1 MAEAAAALS
10 IAATTSKPKHPAES
24 FSGIAPIPDVTLP
37 ESNNQDILG
46 LSDQHVPNNCTTVE
60 NISAPGSPQPSNSKL
75 SDSTSI
81 VSVGGQDA
89 EKFIMSAYALPEA
102 RKKTKDSLLLSDEAL
117 EPELNKLD
125 ALLPSPG
132 DLTPNSKFAT
142 SLNEPSI
149 DDRAR
154 SLQLNTDRS
163 PSPTGK
169 RSTIL
174 PDASHL
180 SAPSGTIPRAR
191 DDFYLRYYT
200 GHSGRHGHEFL
211 QFEYS
216 NGRLRYANNSNY
228 RNDSLIS
235 KEMWLGL
242 LLVKELKRMVEA
254 SEIIKEDDANW
265 PKKSIVGKQELEIKI
280 GNDHISFEVE
290 ILELRTAKI
299 GSLVDV
305 QESEDPEGLR
315 VFYYLV
321 QDLRILIFSLISLHF
336 KIKPI

>member
-117 EPELNKLD
+117 EPELNKL
-125 ALLPSPG
+125 
-132 DLTPNSKFAT
+132 KFAT

-154 SLQLNTDRS
+154 SLQLMDRV
-163 PSPTGK
+163 GLGI
-169 RSTIL
+169 RIDHLL
-174 PDASHL
+174 PRENALQYYPMRLIYRPHL
-180 SAPSGTIPRAR
+180 AP
-191 DDFYLRYYT
+191 YLER
-200 GHSGRHGHEFL
+200 EMIF
-211 QFEYS
+211 
-216 NGRLRYANNSNY
+216 
-228 RNDSLIS
+228 IS
-235 KEMWLGL
+235 
-242 LLVKELKRMVEA
+242 
-254 SEIIKEDDANW
+254 
-265 PKKSIVGKQELEIKI
+265 
-280 GNDHISFEVE
+280 
-290 ILELRTAKI
+290 
-299 GSLVDV
+299 
-305 QESEDPEGLR
+305 
-315 VFYYLV
+315 
-321 QDLRILIFSLISLHF
+321 
-336 KIKPI
+336 